1 MVFTP
6 YSGLFST
13 GNDFRFSIGQY
24 SLFYIVYSQFL
35 VQGDGGILDIFI
47 LKLSTEMHKSI
58 HTPLVSSVPRI
69 S

>member
-1 MVFTP
+1 MVFIP
-6 YSGLFST
+6 HSGLFST

-47 LKLSTEMHKSI
+47 L
-58 HTPLVSSVPRI
+58 SSVLRCI
-69 S
+69 KVYILH